1 MTGHPCMPSPKDSIS
16 ILFLEVSNYTKLR
29 GSVEPADLFNML
41 SRLFDT
47 LDILAQ
53 QHGVERIDSFDGC
66 YMAAANF
73 SASQPA
79 DHACRLA
86 RFALAATAAADFD
99 AAPTDAGRAAL
110 GAPRL
115 LAGMHCGAAC
125 GRVVGAHGSRKHT
138 LHGHAVNVASR
149 MQSHGA
155 AGAVQCSA
163 AAAALIEA
171 QGGRAAGLRVA
182 AREGGVDVKGLG
194 RMRTA
199 WVSVTASSSHQGDVP
214 VCFAGPGPVCRDA
227 DNSDMAAGSAA
238 ACPCGPETHCRRDG
252 RPAAMSESAVPAASA
267 KADARGEAGPRT
279 PNGGVRVL

>member
-163 AAAALIEA
+163 AAAALIQA
-171 QGGRAAGLRVA
+171 QAAASGAGAGGGARLRVWR
-182 AREGGVDVKGLG
+182 REGGVDVKGLG
-194 RMRTA
+194 WMEA
-199 WVSVTASSSHQGDVP
+199 YWICG
-214 VCFAGPGPVCRDA
+214 AGPGDSEA
-227 DNSDMAAGSAA
+227 HAAAGDPSEAPRRGA
-238 ACPCGPETHCRRDG
+238 GSPCGPPGERPPPALAAG
-252 RPAAMSESAVPAASA
+252 PAAKIRTFAHAH
-267 KADARGEAGPRT
+267 AD
-279 PNGGVRVL
+279 VYL